1 MTHTSN
7 DRPVARASGA
17 LVLVL
22 VFMGIVVSVMQS
34 LLVPVIK
41 ELPQLLGTEPG
52 NATWVITS
60 TLLSGAVAT
69 PIMGRLGDLHGKRRM
84 LILSLAVMVV
94 GALVSALTSDL
105 LTMIAGRTL
114 QGFAMSA
121 IPPRHRLDA
130 RHTPPREARL
140 GDGPDELRHGRRRQP
155 RPARRGPGRPAH
167 RLARPLLRRR
177 RPRRPV
183 HRPPPPYRPR
193 VLDPR
198 ARHLR
203 RPATHSSEQGLCVRQ
218 CYASIALRCHIMR
231 QDQGPWTL
239 LSQPRSS
246 LHRPPYWLRRLP
258 TPPGFFRHVEPAAG
272 P

>member
-1 MTHTSN
+1 MAPPPLTAREREALNASADGATVATWLSLWESTGRAGWIRYPARNHPPPAWRPSLMTHTST
-7 DRPVARASGA
+7 DRPAARASGA
-17 LVLVL
+17 LVPVL
-22 VFMGIVVSVMQS
+22 AFMGIVVSVMQT

-121 IPPRHRLDA
+121 IP
-130 RHTPPREARL
+130 L
-140 GDGPDELRHGRRRQP
+140 GIGLTRDIL
-155 RPARRGPGRPAH
+155 PARSS
-167 RLARPLLRRR
+167 ARRWP
-177 RPRRPV
+177 
-183 HRPPPPYRPR
+183 
-193 VLDPR
+193 
-198 ARHLR
+198 
-203 RPATHSSEQGLCVRQ
+203 
-218 CYASIALRCHIMR
+218 
-231 QDQGPWTL
+231 
-239 LSQPRSS
+239 
-246 LHRPPYWLRRLP
+246 
-258 TPPGFFRHVEPAAG
+258 
-272 P
+272 